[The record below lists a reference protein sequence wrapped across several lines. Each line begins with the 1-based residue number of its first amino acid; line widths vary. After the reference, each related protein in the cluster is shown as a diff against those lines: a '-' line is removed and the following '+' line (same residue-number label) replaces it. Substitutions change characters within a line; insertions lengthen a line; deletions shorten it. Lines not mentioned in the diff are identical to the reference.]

1 MKGLY
6 TGNLLVVVRLLF
18 AEIRDINRR
27 LISNWCS
34 FLLRKPCY
42 GVGERF
48 RAVRTRHFQ
57 ELGELAAAVPV
68 GIQYVWSILGQIL
81 CSPARKLLKTFE
93 VGR

>member
-6 TGNLLVVVRLLF
+6 TRNLLVVVRHLF
-18 AEIRDINRR
+18 AEIRDHKSPTNFK
-27 LISNWCS
+27 LV
-34 FLLRKPCY
+34 FFFARKPCY

>member
-6 TGNLLVVVRLLF
+6 TRNLLVVVRHLF
-18 AEIRDINRR
+18 AEIRDHKSPTNFK
-27 LISNWCS
+27 LV
-34 FLLRKPCY
+34 FFFARKPCY

-68 GIQYVWSILGQIL
+68 GYSMLGVYRTNSLFSGAKI
-81 CSPARKLLKTFE
+81 TENF
-93 VGR
+93 